1 MQLKTTTMKNTALQ
15 IKKKKKKKKN
25 YNHQQKERSKY
36 IGDQPLQQTI
46 TAFLKQTTVSHA
58 IS

>member
-1 MQLKTTTMKNTALQ
+1 MQLKTTTMKNTALL
-15 IKKKKKKKKN
+15 IHKKKKN

>member
-1 MQLKTTTMKNTALQ
+1 MQLKTTTMKNTALL
-15 IKKKKKKKKN
+15 IHKKKKKTN